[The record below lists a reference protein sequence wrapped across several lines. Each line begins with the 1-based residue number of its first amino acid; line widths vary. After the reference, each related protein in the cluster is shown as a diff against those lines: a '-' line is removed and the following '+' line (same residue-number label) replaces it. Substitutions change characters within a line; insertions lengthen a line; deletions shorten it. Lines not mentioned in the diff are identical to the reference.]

1 MKLFLRNIML
11 AAAVVAVAAPA
22 IAAETVT
29 VKTDWYKTYTT
40 DRNNSRFGAGFG
52 GKVYFNVKDPDGGP
66 GKVMTIDKDGNV
78 EEYATVEGLGTGIA
92 IDDAG
97 NVLVN
102 TGFPGAVSGS
112 NFVIISAADKSQ
124 TALNLDINTENAG
137 LAAAR
142 VDQLGRVA
150 GNLLSEDGAFFFI
163 TMKDA
168 PTVTTIF
175 VQNGAQAMG
184 DLSYLMSEPA
194 IVAMNTS
201 ACAQPLFDFDTLL
214 GMGDDV
220 RKSGFAVRNRSNQK
234 IYFYEGSE
242 WLTFGAPA
250 TKTSGTEGFDVF
262 TIGDKSYSINPVVMT
277 KSHENAF
284 EIADEDG
291 NTIFNSVN
299 DGGVPVACETGG
311 QSFGSYNARPV
322 YNEAGEVEKVEIY
335 QWYGANNNNCL
346 AAMFT
351 VSNTQGVNDV
361 IAADADVAP
370 VYYNLQGVRV
380 ANPANGLYIK
390 VVGEKASKVLVK

>member
-1 MKLFLRNIML
+1 MKLSLRNIML

-40 DRNNSRFGAGFG
+40 NRNESRFGAGFG
-52 GKVYFNVKDPDGGP
+52 GKVYFNDKAN

-78 EEYATVEGLGTGIA
+78 EEYAAVEGLGTGIA

-124 TALNLDINTENAG
+124 TALNLDINTGNAG

-150 GNLLSEDGAFFFI
+150 GNLLSDEGAFFFI
-163 TMKDA
+163 TMNGA

-194 IVAMNTS
+194 PISMNTS
-201 ACAQPLFDFDTLL
+201 TCAQPLFDFDTLV
-214 GMGDDV
+214 GMGDDA
-220 RKSGFAVRNRSNQK
+220 RKAGFAVRNRGNQK
-234 IYFYEGSE
+234 VYYYDGTD

-250 TKTSGTEGFDVF
+250 TTTSGTEGFDVF

-277 KSHENAF
+277 KNHENAF

-351 VSNTQGVNDV
+351 VSKTQGVNDV
-361 IAADADVAP
+361 IAADAEVAP

-390 VVGEKASKVLVK
+390 VAGEKASKVLVK

>member
-1 MKLFLRNIML
+1 ML

-22 IAAETVT
+22 MAAETVT

-40 DRNNSRFGAGFG
+40 PGEESRFGAGFG
-52 GKVYFNVKDPDGGP
+52 GKVYFNDKKN

-78 EEYATVEGLGTGIA
+78 EEYAAVENLASCIA

-97 NVLVN
+97 NVLVS
-102 TGFPGAVSGS
+102 TGSPWFSAIKDL
-112 NFVIISAADKSQ
+112 VIISAEDKSQ
-124 TALNLDINTENAG
+124 TKLTLNVNADNAG
-137 LAAAR
+137 VALAR
-142 VDQLGRVA
+142 TDQIGRIV

-163 TMKDA
+163 TMNAA

-194 IVAMNTS
+194 PITMNTS
-201 ACAQPLFDFDTLL
+201 TCAQPLFDFDTLV
-214 GMGDDV
+214 GMGDDA
-220 RKSGFAVRNRSNQK
+220 RKDGFAVRQRGNQK
-234 IYFYEGSE
+234 IYYHNGSE

-262 TIGDKSYSINPVVMT
+262 TIGEKSYSINPVVMT
-277 KSHENAF
+277 QNHENAF

-335 QWYGANNNNCL
+335 QWYGAANSNCL

-351 VSNTQGVNDV
+351 VSKTQGVNDV
-361 IAADADVAP
+361 IAADAEVAP

>member
-1 MKLFLRNIML
+1 ML

-40 DRNNSRFGAGFG
+40 NRNESRFGAGFG
-52 GKVYFNVKDPDGGP
+52 GKVYFNDKAN

-78 EEYATVEGLGTGIA
+78 EEYAAVEGLGTGIA

-102 TGFPGAVSGS
+102 TGFSGAVSGS

-124 TALNLDINTENAG
+124 TKLTLDINEGNAG

-163 TMKDA
+163 TMNGA
-168 PTVTTIF
+168 STVTTIF

-194 IVAMNTS
+194 PISMNTS
-201 ACAQPLFDFDTLL
+201 TCAQPLFDFDTLV
-214 GMGDDV
+214 GMGDDA
-220 RKSGFAVRNRSNQK
+220 RKAGFAVRNRGNQK
-234 IYFYEGSE
+234 VYYYDGTD

-250 TKTSGTEGFDVF
+250 TTTSGTEGFDVF
-262 TIGDKSYSINPVVMT
+262 TIGDKSYSINPVKMT
-277 KSHENAF
+277 FNHENAF

-351 VSNTQGVNDV
+351 VSKTQGVNDV
-361 IAADADVAP
+361 IAADAEVAP

-390 VVGEKASKVLVK
+390 VAGEKASKVLVK

>member
-1 MKLFLRNIML
+1 ML

-40 DRNNSRFGAGFG
+40 NRNESRFGAGFG
-52 GKVYFNVKDPDGGP
+52 GKVYFNDKAN

-78 EEYATVEGLGTGIA
+78 EEYAAVEGLGTGIA

-124 TALNLDINTENAG
+124 TKLTLDINEGNAG

-163 TMKDA
+163 TMNGA
-168 PTVTTIF
+168 STVTTIF

-194 IVAMNTS
+194 PISMNTS
-201 ACAQPLFDFDTLL
+201 TCAQPLFDFDTLV
-214 GMGDDV
+214 GMGDDA
-220 RKSGFAVRNRSNQK
+220 RKAGFAVRNRGNQK
-234 IYFYEGSE
+234 VYYYDGTD

-250 TKTSGTEGFDVF
+250 TTTSGTEGFDVF
-262 TIGDKSYSINPVVMT
+262 TIGDKSYSINPVKMT
-277 KSHENAF
+277 FNHENAF

-351 VSNTQGVNDV
+351 VSKTQGVNDV

>member
-1 MKLFLRNIML
+1 
-11 AAAVVAVAAPA
+11 
-22 IAAETVT
+22 
-29 VKTDWYKTYTT
+29 
-40 DRNNSRFGAGFG
+40 
-52 GKVYFNVKDPDGGP
+52 
-66 GKVMTIDKDGNV
+66 MTIDKDGNV

-112 NFVIISAADKSQ
+112 NFVIISAADKTQ

-163 TMKDA
+163 TMNGA
-168 PTVTTIF
+168 STVTTIF

-194 IVAMNTS
+194 IVGMNTS
-201 ACAQPLFDFDTLL
+201 ACAQPLFDFDTLV
-214 GMGDDV
+214 GMGDDA

-234 IYFYEGSE
+234 IYYHDGSE

-277 KSHENAF
+277 KNHENAF

-299 DGGVPVACETGG
+299 DGGVPVVCETGG

-351 VSNTQGVNDV
+351 VSKTQGVNDV
-361 IAADADVAP
+361 IAADAEVAP

-390 VVGEKASKVLVK
+390 VAGEKASKVLVK

>member
-1 MKLFLRNIML
+1 ML

-40 DRNNSRFGAGFG
+40 DRNESRFGAGFA
-52 GKVYFNVKDPDGGP
+52 GKVYFNDKAN

-102 TGFPGAVSGS
+102 TGFSGAVSGS
-112 NFVIISAADKSQ
+112 NFVIISAADKTQ
-124 TALNLDINTENAG
+124 TVLNLDINADNAG

-175 VQNGAQAMG
+175 VQNGQQAMG

-194 IVAMNTS
+194 IVGMNTS
-201 ACAQPLFDFDTLL
+201 ACAQPLFDFDTLV
-214 GMGDDV
+214 GMGDDA

-234 IYFYEGSE
+234 IYYYDGE

-262 TIGDKSYSINPVVMT
+262 TIGEKSYSINPVVMT
-277 KSHENAF
+277 KNHENAF

-335 QWYGANNNNCL
+335 QWYGAHNNNCL

-351 VSNTQGVNDV
+351 VSKTQGVNDV
-361 IAADADVAP
+361 IAADAEVAP

-390 VVGEKASKVLVK
+390 VAGEKASKVLVK

>member
-1 MKLFLRNIML
+1 ML

-40 DRNNSRFGAGFG
+40 PGGESRFGAGFG
-52 GKVYFNVKDPDGGP
+52 GKVYFNDKKN
-66 GKVMTIDKDGNV
+66 GKVMTIDKDGTV

-234 IYFYEGSE
+234 IYYYEGSE

-250 TKTSGTEGFDVF
+250 TATSGTEGFDVF
-262 TIGDKSYSINPVVMT
+262 TIGEKSYSINPVKMT
-277 KSHENAF
+277 KFHENAF

-335 QWYGANNNNCL
+335 QWYGAANSNCL

-351 VSNTQGVNDV
+351 VSKTQGVNDV
-361 IAADADVAP
+361 IAADAEVAP

-390 VVGEKASKVLVK
+390 VAGEKASKVLVK

>member
-1 MKLFLRNIML
+1 ML

-40 DRNNSRFGAGFG
+40 NRNESRFGAGFG
-52 GKVYFNVKDPDGGP
+52 GKVYFNDKAN
-66 GKVMTIDKDGNV
+66 GKVMTIDKDGTV

-124 TALNLDINTENAG
+124 TKLTLDIKKENAG
-137 LAAAR
+137 LEAAR

-150 GNLLSEDGAFFFI
+150 GNLLSDEGAFFFI
-163 TMKDA
+163 TMNGA

-194 IVAMNTS
+194 PISMNTS
-201 ACAQPLFDFDTLL
+201 TCAQPLFDFDTLV
-214 GMGDDV
+214 GMGDDA
-220 RKSGFAVRNRSNQK
+220 RKAGFAVRQRGDQK
-234 IYFYEGSE
+234 IYYYEGSE

-250 TKTSGTEGFDVF
+250 TATSGTEGFDVF
-262 TIGDKSYSINPVVMT
+262 TIGEKSYSINPVKMT
-277 KSHENAF
+277 KNHENAF

-299 DGGVPVACETGG
+299 DGGVPVACETGE

-335 QWYGANNNNCL
+335 QWYGANNNTCL

-351 VSNTQGVNDV
+351 VSKTQGVNDV

-380 ANPANGLYIK
+380 TNPANGLYIK
-390 VVGEKASKVLVK
+390 VAGEKASKVLVK

>member
-1 MKLFLRNIML
+1 ML

-40 DRNNSRFGAGFG
+40 NRNESRFGAGFG
-52 GKVYFNVKDPDGGP
+52 GKVYFNDKAN

-124 TALNLDINTENAG
+124 TALNLDINTGNAG

-150 GNLLSEDGAFFFI
+150 GNLLSDEGAFFFI
-163 TMKDA
+163 TMNGA
-168 PTVTTIF
+168 STVTTIF

-194 IVAMNTS
+194 PISMNTS
-201 ACAQPLFDFDTLL
+201 TCAQPLFDFDTLV
-214 GMGDDV
+214 GMGDDA
-220 RKSGFAVRNRSNQK
+220 RKAGFAVRNRGNQK
-234 IYFYEGSE
+234 VYYYDGTD

-250 TKTSGTEGFDVF
+250 TATSGTEGFDVF
-262 TIGDKSYSINPVVMT
+262 TIGDKSYSINPVKMT
-277 KSHENAF
+277 FNHENAF

-351 VSNTQGVNDV
+351 VSKTQGVNDV

>member
-1 MKLFLRNIML
+1 ML

-40 DRNNSRFGAGFG
+40 NRNESRFGAGFG
-52 GKVYFNVKDPDGGP
+52 GKVYFNDKAN

-78 EEYATVEGLGTGIA
+78 EEYAAVEGLGTGIA

-124 TALNLDINTENAG
+124 TKLTLDINEGNAG

-163 TMKDA
+163 TMNGA
-168 PTVTTIF
+168 STVTTIF

-194 IVAMNTS
+194 PISMNTS
-201 ACAQPLFDFDTLL
+201 TCAQPLFDFDTLV
-214 GMGDDV
+214 GMGDDA
-220 RKSGFAVRNRSNQK
+220 RKAGFAVRNRGNQK
-234 IYFYEGSE
+234 VYYYDGTD

-250 TKTSGTEGFDVF
+250 TTTSGTEGFDVF
-262 TIGDKSYSINPVVMT
+262 TIGDKSYSINPVKMT
-277 KSHENAF
+277 FNHENAF

-351 VSNTQGVNDV
+351 VSKTQGVNDV
-361 IAADADVAP
+361 IAADAEVAP

-390 VVGEKASKVLVK
+390 VAGEKASKVLVK

>member
-1 MKLFLRNIML
+1 MKLSLRNIML

-52 GKVYFNVKDPDGGP
+52 GKVYFNVKNPEGP

-262 TIGDKSYSINPVVMT
+262 TIGDKSYSINPVMMT

-335 QWYGANNNNCL
+335 QWYGA
-346 AAMFT
+346 
-351 VSNTQGVNDV
+351 
-361 IAADADVAP
+361 
-370 VYYNLQGVRV
+370 
-380 ANPANGLYIK
+380 
-390 VVGEKASKVLVK
+390 

>member
-1 MKLFLRNIML
+1 ML

-29 VKTDWYKTYTT
+29 VKTDWYKTYKT

-52 GKVYFNVKDPDGGP
+52 GKVYFNVKNPEGP

-184 DLSYLMSEPA
+184 NLSYLMSEPA

-335 QWYGANNNNCL
+335 QWYGAQNNNCL

-351 VSNTQGVNDV
+351 VSKTQGVNDV
-361 IAADADVAP
+361 IAADDEVAP

-390 VVGEKASKVLVK
+390 VAGEKASKVFVK

>member
-1 MKLFLRNIML
+1 ML

-40 DRNNSRFGAGFG
+40 DRNESRFGAGFG
-52 GKVYFNVKDPDGGP
+52 GKVYFNDKAN

-78 EEYATVEGLGTGIA
+78 EEYAAVEGLGTGIA

-112 NFVIISAADKSQ
+112 NFVIISAEDKSQ
-124 TALNLDINTENAG
+124 TTLTLNITADNAG
-137 LAAAR
+137 VAPAR

-175 VQNGAQAMG
+175 VQNGQQAMG

-194 IVAMNTS
+194 IVGMNTS
-201 ACAQPLFDFDTLL
+201 ACAQPLFDFDTLV
-214 GMGDDV
+214 GMGDDA

-234 IYFYEGSE
+234 IYYYDGE

-277 KSHENAF
+277 KNHENAF

-299 DGGVPVACETGG
+299 DGGVPVVCETGG

-335 QWYGANNNNCL
+335 QWYGAHNNNCL

-351 VSNTQGVNDV
+351 VSKTQGVNDV
-361 IAADADVAP
+361 IAADAEVAP

-390 VVGEKASKVLVK
+390 VAGEKASKVLVK

>member
-1 MKLFLRNIML
+1 ML

-40 DRNNSRFGAGFG
+40 NRNESRFGAGFG
-52 GKVYFNVKDPDGGP
+52 GKVYFNDKAN

-78 EEYATVEGLGTGIA
+78 EEYAAVEGLGTGIA

-124 TALNLDINTENAG
+124 TALTLDINKENAG

-150 GNLLSEDGAFFFI
+150 GNLLSDEGAFFFI
-163 TMKDA
+163 TMDGA

-194 IVAMNTS
+194 LISMNTS
-201 ACAQPLFDFDTLL
+201 TCAQPLFDFDTLV
-214 GMGDDV
+214 GMGDDA
-220 RKSGFAVRNRSNQK
+220 RKAGFAVRNRGNQK
-234 IYFYEGSE
+234 VYYYDGTD

-250 TKTSGTEGFDVF
+250 TTTSGTEGFDVF
-262 TIGDKSYSINPVVMT
+262 TIGDKSYSINPVKMT
-277 KSHENAF
+277 FNHENAF

-299 DGGVPVACETGG
+299 DGGVPVACETGV

-351 VSNTQGVNDV
+351 VSKTQGVNDV
-361 IAADADVAP
+361 IAADAEVAP

-390 VVGEKASKVLVK
+390 VAGEKASKVLVK

>member
-1 MKLFLRNIML
+1 ML

-40 DRNNSRFGAGFG
+40 DRNESRFGAGFG
-52 GKVYFNVKDPDGGP
+52 GKVYFNDKKN
-66 GKVMTIDKDGNV
+66 GKVMTIDKDGTV
-78 EEYATVEGLGTGIA
+78 EEYAAVENLASCIA

-97 NVLVN
+97 NVLVS
-102 TGFPGAVSGS
+102 TGSPWFSAIKDL
-112 NFVIISAADKSQ
+112 VIISAEDKSQ
-124 TALNLDINTENAG
+124 TKLTLNVNADNAG
-137 LAAAR
+137 VALAR
-142 VDQLGRVA
+142 TDQIGRIV

-163 TMKDA
+163 TMNAA

-194 IVAMNTS
+194 PITMNTS
-201 ACAQPLFDFDTLL
+201 TCAQPLFDFDTLV
-214 GMGDDV
+214 GMGDDA
-220 RKSGFAVRNRSNQK
+220 RKDGFAVRQRGNQK
-234 IYFYEGSE
+234 IYYHNGSE

-250 TKTSGTEGFDVF
+250 TTTSGTEGFDVF

-277 KSHENAF
+277 KNHENAF

-311 QSFGSYNARPV
+311 QSFGSYNARAI

-351 VSNTQGVNDV
+351 VSKTQGVNDV
-361 IAADADVAP
+361 IAADAEVAP

>member
-1 MKLFLRNIML
+1 M
-11 AAAVVAVAAPA
+11 
-22 IAAETVT
+22 
-29 VKTDWYKTYTT
+29 
-40 DRNNSRFGAGFG
+40 
-52 GKVYFNVKDPDGGP
+52 
-66 GKVMTIDKDGNV
+66 
-78 EEYATVEGLGTGIA
+78 
-92 IDDAG
+92 
-97 NVLVN
+97 LVN

-124 TALNLDINTENAG
+124 TALTLDINKENAG

-150 GNLLSEDGAFFFI
+150 GNLLSDEGAFFFI
-163 TMKDA
+163 TMNGA

-194 IVAMNTS
+194 PISMNTS
-201 ACAQPLFDFDTLL
+201 TCAQPLFDFDTLV
-214 GMGDDV
+214 GMGDDA
-220 RKSGFAVRNRSNQK
+220 RKAGFAVRNRGNQK
-234 IYFYEGSE
+234 VYYYDGTD

-250 TKTSGTEGFDVF
+250 TTTSGTEGFDVF
-262 TIGDKSYSINPVVMT
+262 TIGDKSYSINPVKMT
-277 KSHENAF
+277 FNHENAF

-335 QWYGANNNNCL
+335 QWYGANNNTCL

-351 VSNTQGVNDV
+351 VSKTQGVNDV
-361 IAADADVAP
+361 IAADAEVAP

-390 VVGEKASKVLVK
+390 VAGEKASKVLVK

>member
-1 MKLFLRNIML
+1 MKLSLRNIML

-40 DRNNSRFGAGFG
+40 NRNESRFGAGFG
-52 GKVYFNVKDPDGGP
+52 GKVYFNDKAN

-78 EEYATVEGLGTGIA
+78 EEYAAVEGLGTGIA

-124 TALNLDINTENAG
+124 TKLTLDINEGNAG

-163 TMKDA
+163 TMNGA
-168 PTVTTIF
+168 STVTTIF

-194 IVAMNTS
+194 PISMNTS
-201 ACAQPLFDFDTLL
+201 TCAQPLFDFDTLV

-220 RKSGFAVRNRSNQK
+220 RKAGFAVRNRGNQK
-234 IYFYEGSE
+234 VYYYDGTD

-250 TKTSGTEGFDVF
+250 TTTSGTEGFDVF
-262 TIGDKSYSINPVVMT
+262 TIGDKSYSINPVKMT
-277 KSHENAF
+277 FNYENAF

-351 VSNTQGVNDV
+351 VSKTQGVNDV
-361 IAADADVAP
+361 IAADAEVAP

-390 VVGEKASKVLVK
+390 VAGEKASKVLVK

>member
-1 MKLFLRNIML
+1 ML

-40 DRNNSRFGAGFG
+40 NRNESRFGAGFG
-52 GKVYFNVKDPDGGP
+52 GKVYFNDKAN

-124 TALNLDINTENAG
+124 TALTLDINKENAG

-150 GNLLSEDGAFFFI
+150 GNLLSDEGAFFFI
-163 TMKDA
+163 TMNGA

-194 IVAMNTS
+194 PISMNTS
-201 ACAQPLFDFDTLL
+201 TCAQPLFDFDTLV
-214 GMGDDV
+214 GMGDDA
-220 RKSGFAVRNRSNQK
+220 RKAGFAVRNRGNQK
-234 IYFYEGSE
+234 VYYYDGTD

-250 TKTSGTEGFDVF
+250 TTTSGTEGFDVF
-262 TIGDKSYSINPVVMT
+262 TIGDKSYSINPVKMT
-277 KSHENAF
+277 FNYENAF

-335 QWYGANNNNCL
+335 QWYGANNYNCL

-351 VSNTQGVNDV
+351 VSKTQGVNDV
-361 IAADADVAP
+361 IAADAEVAP

-390 VVGEKASKVLVK
+390 VAGEKASKVLVK

>member
-1 MKLFLRNIML
+1 ML

-40 DRNNSRFGAGFG
+40 NRNESRFGAGFG
-52 GKVYFNVKDPDGGP
+52 GKVYFNDKAN

-78 EEYATVEGLGTGIA
+78 EEYAAVEGLGTGIA

-124 TALNLDINTENAG
+124 TALTLDINKENAG

-150 GNLLSEDGAFFFI
+150 GNLLSDEGAFFFI
-163 TMKDA
+163 TMNGA

-194 IVAMNTS
+194 PISMNTS
-201 ACAQPLFDFDTLL
+201 TCAQPLFDFDTLV
-214 GMGDDV
+214 GMGDDA
-220 RKSGFAVRNRSNQK
+220 RKAGFAVRNRGNQK
-234 IYFYEGSE
+234 VYYYDGTD

-250 TKTSGTEGFDVF
+250 TTTSGTEGFDVF
-262 TIGDKSYSINPVVMT
+262 TIGDKSYSINPVKMT
-277 KSHENAF
+277 FNHENAF

-335 QWYGANNNNCL
+335 QWYGANNNTCL

-351 VSNTQGVNDV
+351 VSKTQGVNDV
-361 IAADADVAP
+361 IAADAEVAP

-390 VVGEKASKVLVK
+390 VAGEKASKVLVK

>member
-1 MKLFLRNIML
+1 ML

-40 DRNNSRFGAGFG
+40 NRNESRFGAGFG
-52 GKVYFNVKDPDGGP
+52 GKVYFNDKAN

-78 EEYATVEGLGTGIA
+78 EEYAAVEGLGTGIA

-124 TALNLDINTENAG
+124 TALTLDINTENAG

-163 TMKDA
+163 TMNGA
-168 PTVTTIF
+168 STVTTIF

-194 IVAMNTS
+194 SISMNTS
-201 ACAQPLFDFDTLL
+201 TCAQPLFDFDTLV

-220 RKSGFAVRNRSNQK
+220 RKSGFAVRQRGDQK
-234 IYFYEGSE
+234 IYYYEGSE

-250 TKTSGTEGFDVF
+250 TTTSGTEGFDVF
-262 TIGDKSYSINPVVMT
+262 TIGDKSYSINPVKMT
-277 KSHENAF
+277 KNHENAF

-351 VSNTQGVNDV
+351 VSKTQGVNDV
-361 IAADADVAP
+361 IAADDEVAP

-390 VVGEKASKVLVK
+390 VAGEKASKVLVK

>member
-1 MKLFLRNIML
+1 ML

-40 DRNNSRFGAGFG
+40 NRNESRFGAGFG
-52 GKVYFNVKDPDGGP
+52 GKVYFNDKAN

-78 EEYATVEGLGTGIA
+78 EEYAAVEGLGTGIA

-124 TALNLDINTENAG
+124 TKLTLDINEGNAG

-163 TMKDA
+163 TMNGA
-168 PTVTTIF
+168 STVTTIF

-194 IVAMNTS
+194 PISMNTS
-201 ACAQPLFDFDTLL
+201 TCAQPLFDFDTLV
-214 GMGDDV
+214 GMGDDA
-220 RKSGFAVRNRSNQK
+220 RKAGFAVRNRGNQK
-234 IYFYEGSE
+234 VYYYDGTD

-250 TKTSGTEGFDVF
+250 TTTSGTEGFDVF
-262 TIGDKSYSINPVVMT
+262 TIGDKSYSINPVKMT
-277 KSHENAF
+277 FNHENAF

-299 DGGVPVACETGG
+299 DGGVPVACETGV

-335 QWYGANNNNCL
+335 QWYGANNNTCL

-351 VSNTQGVNDV
+351 VSKTQGVNDV

-390 VVGEKASKVLVK
+390 VAGEKASKVLVK

>member
-1 MKLFLRNIML
+1 MKLSLRNIML

-40 DRNNSRFGAGFG
+40 DRNNSRFGAGFD
-52 GKVYFNVKDPDGGP
+52 GKVYFNVKNPEGP

-112 NFVIISAADKSQ
+112 NFVIISAEDKTQ
-124 TALNLDINTENAG
+124 TALNLDINADNAG

-163 TMKDA
+163 TMNGA
-168 PTVTTIF
+168 STVTTIF
-175 VQNGAQAMG
+175 VQNGQQAMG

-194 IVAMNTS
+194 IVGMNTS
-201 ACAQPLFDFDTLL
+201 ACAQPLFDFDTLV
-214 GMGDDV
+214 GMGDDA

-234 IYFYEGSE
+234 IYYHDGSE

-277 KSHENAF
+277 KNHENAF

-299 DGGVPVACETGG
+299 DGGVPVVCETGG

-351 VSNTQGVNDV
+351 VSKTQGVNDV
-361 IAADADVAP
+361 IAADAEVAP

-390 VVGEKASKVLVK
+390 VAGEKASKVLVK

>member
-277 KSHENAF
+277 RSHENAF

>member
-1 MKLFLRNIML
+1 ML

-40 DRNNSRFGAGFG
+40 NRNESRFGAGFG
-52 GKVYFNVKDPDGGP
+52 GKVYFNDKAN

-124 TALNLDINTENAG
+124 TALTLDIKKENAG

-150 GNLLSEDGAFFFI
+150 GNLLSDEGAFFFI
-163 TMKDA
+163 TMNGA

-194 IVAMNTS
+194 PISMNTS
-201 ACAQPLFDFDTLL
+201 TCAQPLFDFDTLV
-214 GMGDDV
+214 GMGDDA
-220 RKSGFAVRNRSNQK
+220 RKAGFAVRNRGNQK
-234 IYFYEGSE
+234 VYYYDGTD

-250 TKTSGTEGFDVF
+250 TTTSGTEGFDVF
-262 TIGDKSYSINPVVMT
+262 TIGDKSYSINPVKMT
-277 KSHENAF
+277 KNHENAF

-351 VSNTQGVNDV
+351 VSKTQGVNDV
-361 IAADADVAP
+361 IAADAEVAP

-390 VVGEKASKVLVK
+390 VAGEKASKILVK

>member
-1 MKLFLRNIML
+1 ML

-40 DRNNSRFGAGFG
+40 NRNESRFGAGFG
-52 GKVYFNVKDPDGGP
+52 GKVYFNDKAN

-124 TALNLDINTENAG
+124 TKLTLDINEGNAG

-163 TMKDA
+163 TMNGA
-168 PTVTTIF
+168 STVTTIF

-194 IVAMNTS
+194 PISMNTS
-201 ACAQPLFDFDTLL
+201 TCAQPLFDFDTLV
-214 GMGDDV
+214 GMGDDA
-220 RKSGFAVRNRSNQK
+220 RKAGFAVRNRGNQK
-234 IYFYEGSE
+234 VYYYDGTD

-250 TKTSGTEGFDVF
+250 TTTSGTEGFDVF
-262 TIGDKSYSINPVVMT
+262 TIGDKSYSINPVKMT
-277 KSHENAF
+277 FNHENAF

-322 YNEAGEVEKVEIY
+322 YNQAGEVEKVEIY

-351 VSNTQGVNDV
+351 VSKTQGVNDV
-361 IAADADVAP
+361 IAADAEVAP

-390 VVGEKASKVLVK
+390 VAGEKASKVLVK

>member
-1 MKLFLRNIML
+1 ML

-52 GKVYFNVKDPDGGP
+52 GKVYFNVKNPEGP

-220 RKSGFAVRNRSNQK
+220 RKAGFAVRNRSNQK
-234 IYFYEGSE
+234 IYFYDGSE

-250 TKTSGTEGFDVF
+250 TTTSGTEGFDVF

-277 KSHENAF
+277 KTHENAF

-299 DGGVPVACETGG
+299 DGGVPVVCETGG
-311 QSFGSYNARPV
+311 QSFGSYNARAI

-351 VSNTQGVNDV
+351 VSKTQGVNDV
-361 IAADADVAP
+361 IAADAEVAP

>member
-1 MKLFLRNIML
+1 ML

-40 DRNNSRFGAGFG
+40 DRNESRFGAGFG
-52 GKVYFNVKDPDGGP
+52 GKVYFNDKAN

-78 EEYATVEGLGTGIA
+78 EEYAAVEGLGTGIA

-124 TALNLDINTENAG
+124 TALTLDINKENAG

-150 GNLLSEDGAFFFI
+150 GNLLSDEGAFFFI
-163 TMKDA
+163 TMNGA

-194 IVAMNTS
+194 PISMNTS
-201 ACAQPLFDFDTLL
+201 TCAQPLFDFDTLV
-214 GMGDDV
+214 GMGDDA
-220 RKSGFAVRNRSNQK
+220 RKAGFAVRNRGNQK
-234 IYFYEGSE
+234 VYYYDGTD

-250 TKTSGTEGFDVF
+250 TTTSGTEGFDVF
-262 TIGDKSYSINPVVMT
+262 TIGDKSYSINPVKMT
-277 KSHENAF
+277 FNYENAF

-351 VSNTQGVNDV
+351 VSKTQGVNDV
-361 IAADADVAP
+361 IAADAEVAP

-390 VVGEKASKVLVK
+390 VAGEKASKVLVK

>member
-1 MKLFLRNIML
+1 M
-11 AAAVVAVAAPA
+11 
-22 IAAETVT
+22 
-29 VKTDWYKTYTT
+29 
-40 DRNNSRFGAGFG
+40 
-52 GKVYFNVKDPDGGP
+52 
-66 GKVMTIDKDGNV
+66 
-78 EEYATVEGLGTGIA
+78 
-92 IDDAG
+92 
-97 NVLVN
+97 LVN

-201 ACAQPLFDFDTLL
+201 AFAQPLFDFDTLL

-277 KSHENAF
+277 KSYENAF

-299 DGGVPVACETGG
+299 DGGVPVVCETGG

-335 QWYGANNNNCL
+335 QWYGAQNNNCL

-351 VSNTQGVNDV
+351 VSKTQGVNDV
-361 IAADADVAP
+361 IAADDEVAP

-390 VVGEKASKVLVK
+390 VAGEKASKVLVK

>member
-1 MKLFLRNIML
+1 MKLSLRNIML

-40 DRNNSRFGAGFG
+40 NRNESRFGAGFG
-52 GKVYFNVKDPDGGP
+52 GKVYFNDKAN

-78 EEYATVEGLGTGIA
+78 EEYAAVEGLGTGIA

-124 TALNLDINTENAG
+124 TALTLDINKENAG

-150 GNLLSEDGAFFFI
+150 GNLLSDEGAFFFI
-163 TMKDA
+163 TMNGA

-194 IVAMNTS
+194 PISMNTS
-201 ACAQPLFDFDTLL
+201 TCAQPLFDFDTLV
-214 GMGDDV
+214 GMGDDA
-220 RKSGFAVRNRSNQK
+220 RKAGFAVRNRGNQK
-234 IYFYEGSE
+234 VYYYDGTD

-250 TKTSGTEGFDVF
+250 TTTSGTEGFDVF
-262 TIGDKSYSINPVVMT
+262 TIGDKSYSINPVKMT
-277 KSHENAF
+277 FNHENAF

-351 VSNTQGVNDV
+351 VSKTQGVNDV
-361 IAADADVAP
+361 IAADAEVAP

-390 VVGEKASKVLVK
+390 VAGEKASKVLVK